1 LDRRKREFKK
11 DPASCRFCPPAK
23 PHHVQAASTS
33 NLRTINIQD
42 ENNRKKSVEKT
53 MKFFGPAGLGNSA
66 APRGYER
73 LGALQKFVRIVF
85 LLIVNQNQVLT
96 NLQ

>member
-1 LDRRKREFKK
+1 
-11 DPASCRFCPPAK
+11 
-23 PHHVQAASTS
+23 
-33 NLRTINIQD
+33 
-42 ENNRKKSVEKT
+42 